1 MFGSNVKHSLEAE
14 KKGSGSAS
22 LEDDLVRKDKHAR
35 LGEKVRIHHLT
46 LKNRQDLAI
55 DHVKHGN
62 PGIGRNSLETI
73 DRSSRRQS
81 RRTRSEP
88 NLEKLLRTLKS
99 VGRVEVGG
107 YVMVDCEMRSSRG
120 GRKGAVVR
128 DGGHGG
134 GGWFSVL
141 CPVAESAEH

>member
-1 MFGSNVKHSLEAE
+1 VKHSLKTE
-14 KKGSGSAS
+14 KEGSGSAG
-22 LEDDLVRKDKHAR
+22 LENDLVRKDKHAR
-35 LGEKVRIHHLT
+35 LGEKIGVHHFT
-46 LKNRQDLAI
+46 LKNRKDLAI

-62 PGIGRNSLETI
+62 PCISRNSLETI

-88 NLEKLLRTLKS
+88 NLEKLLGTFKS

-107 YVMVDCEMRSSRG
+107 YIMVDCEMRSSRG

-128 DGGHGG
+128 DGGHDGG